1 QTGGLHASLAAML
14 PDDEVLSTMWLG
26 HEPADLA
33 ELLPSAD
40 VLVTT
45 ATRDEA
51 AALVGRHGSSAQV
64 FVVPSL
70 YFTALHPDLSQF
82 LLVQGGELTAVAGP
96 YHSKIAVWGWVNGA
110 PPEQIM
116 SWFEPDTFA
125 RLGYLEQWS

>member
-1 QTGGLHASLAAML
+1 GPVRWPSPSWVRRVAGSATVVGSFVRVSRRIVVMSNCQTGGLHASLAAML

-82 LLVQGGELTAVAGP
+82 LLVQGGEL
-96 YHSKIAVWGWVNGA
+96 
-110 PPEQIM
+110 
-116 SWFEPDTFA
+116 
-125 RLGYLEQWS
+125 